1 MDSYSEKDRMDA
13 AAFRNE
19 IHQEALAKVRK
30 IDPAIEAVVD
40 RYPIEAYFD
49 RVWDYPGAWYPV
61 IGIPKDAGSRE
72 RLIDSIVRDTLM
84 HYPDKGSAQDESTA
98 HRQTS
103 AVGEGAVIADD
114 SFDALISAY
123 PDVVIDYIFVQV
135 DVTTNPLDAH
145 RIALNTA
152 CKKLFFDSEEGE
164 SLDYD
169 IDKATAE
176 PIAAQDLFTSDCRD
190 GRLSYRRAF
199 LSPPYKITY
208 TEKDF
213 NKVNAALF
221 PNGTDDL
228 AVYRWSTDWAEYFDD
243 GNEWWGA
250 LCCTVYD
257 KTLDRFVVIMA
268 SATD

>member
-1 MDSYSEKDRMDA
+1 MDSYSEKDRKDA
-13 AAFRNE
+13 AAFRDE
-19 IHQEALAKVRK
+19 IHKEALAKVRK
-30 IDPAIEAVVD
+30 IDPAVDSVVD
-40 RYPIEAYFD
+40 RYPVEAYFD
-49 RVWDYPGAWYPV
+49 RVWEYPGAWYPV
-61 IGIPKDAGSRE
+61 IGIPKEAGSRE

-84 HYPDKGSAQDESTA
+84 NRPDKGFDRDENA
-98 HRQTS
+98 MHRKTS

-114 SFDALISAY
+114 SFDAVISAY
-123 PDVVIDYIFVQV
+123 PDVVIDYCLVRV
-135 DVTTNPLDAH
+135 DVTTNQLDAH

-152 CKKLFFDSEEGE
+152 CKSLFFDSDEGE

-176 PIAAQDLFTSDCRD
+176 PITAQDLFSPDCD
-190 GRLSYRRAF
+190 DDRLSYRRAF
-199 LSPPYKITY
+199 LSPPYKTAY

-250 LCCTVYD
+250 LCCTVHD
-257 KTLDRFVVIMA
+257 KSLNRFVVIMA